1 MENSINELTI
11 LIIKFC
17 EMIQMKKLLI
27 ICILIVSI
35 IFISGCTSDDKTN
48 SETLTDSQSNQ
59 QSDSKTPDLIL
70 KSSDVPRLN
79 LASSYSISYPESS
92 ELLFSDTY
100 VGSMGGYIFFNG
112 RVDENEIVD
121 DLYHRRYKD
130 ILMLGQRKIG
140 EYSRWSDEIGRSAS
154 VHYVGYDSNNNF
166 PNATNHELYNMPII
180 EYLKFLEDSYDSANT
195 PDMIGYEDPEIGDY
209 SLLVETEING
219 VRNTWIG
226 YTYNNYIVD
235 IEVKD
240 DKENSRIEALRI
252 AKIVKNR
259 LD

>member
-1 MENSINELTI
+1 MV
-11 LIIKFC
+11 LIYGV
-17 EMIQMKKLLI
+17 IQMKKFII
-27 ICILIVSI
+27 ICILIIGIV
-35 IFISGCTSDDKTN
+35 FISGCTSEEKTN
-48 SETLTDSQSNQ
+48 SETSTESQINQ
-59 QSDSKTPDLIL
+59 PSDNNQPSDTQSPDLII
-70 KSSDVPRLN
+70 KPSDVPRLN
-79 LASSYSISYPESS
+79 LASYYSISYPESS
-92 ELLFSDTY
+92 QLLFSDNDDDT
-100 VGSMGGYIFFNG
+100 MRGYIFFSG
-112 RVDENEIVD
+112 QVDGNEIVD
-121 DLYHRRYKD
+121 GLHRRRYTD

-166 PNATNHELYNMPII
+166 PNTKNHELYNMPII
-180 EYLKFLEDSYDSANT
+180 EYLKLLEDSYDSANT
-195 PDMIGYEDPEIGDY
+195 PDMIGYEYPEIGDY
-209 SLLVETEING
+209 SLLVEREINS

-240 DKENSRIEALRI
+240 DKENSRNEALRI

>member
-1 MENSINELTI
+1 
-11 LIIKFC
+11 
-17 EMIQMKKLLI
+17 MKKLLI

-35 IFISGCTSDDKTN
+35 IFISGCTSEEKTD
-48 SETLTDSQSNQ
+48 SETSTESQINQ
-59 QSDSKTPDLIL
+59 PSDNNQPSDTQSPDLII
-70 KSSDVPRLN
+70 KPSDVPRLN
-79 LASSYSISYPESS
+79 LASYYSISYPENS
-92 ELLFSDTY
+92 ELLFSDSY
-100 VGSMGGYIFFNG
+100 VDYAGGYIFFKG
-112 RVDENEIVD
+112 RVNENEAVD
-121 DLYHRRYKD
+121 GLYNRRYTD

-154 VHYVGYDSNNNF
+154 IHYVRYDSNNNF
-166 PNATNHELYNMPII
+166 PNAKNHELYNMPII

-195 PDMIGYEDPEIGDY
+195 PDMIGYEYPEIGDY
-209 SLLVETEING
+209 SLLVETEINS

-235 IEVKD
+235 IEVND
-240 DKENSRIEALRI
+240 DKENSRNEALRI

>member
-1 MENSINELTI
+1 
-11 LIIKFC
+11 
-17 EMIQMKKLLI
+17 MKKLLL
-27 ICILIVSI
+27 ICILLVGL
-35 IFISGCTSDDKTN
+35 IFISGCVGEEKTN
-48 SETLTDSQSNQ
+48 SKTSTESQINQ
-59 QSDSKTPDLIL
+59 SSDNNQPSDTQSPDLII
-70 KSSDVPRLN
+70 KPSDVPRLN
-79 LASSYSISYPESS
+79 LASYYSISYPESS
-92 ELLFSDTY
+92 ELLFSDSY
-100 VGSMGGYIFFNG
+100 VGSMGGYIFFKG
-112 RVDENEIVD
+112 WVDTNEVID
-121 DLYHRRYKD
+121 GLYNRRYKD

-180 EYLKFLEDSYDSANT
+180 EYLKFLEDSYDSADT

-240 DKENSRIEALRI
+240 DKENSRNEALRI